1 MREHTSYLS
10 PVAFVCLGSWRAGA
24 STPSKLTTATHRD
37 TLKTKHG
44 RDNNTATP
52 ENTAIYGKTTTK
64 PDLLDFFFSFW
75 NIVWYVEGIAGRTSL
90 TYVLY
95 DAYANIASHAY
106 QILGTNTIIE
116 RLFSIL
122 HLSH

>member
-1 MREHTSYLS
+1 MKS
-10 PVAFVCLGSWRAGA
+10 FQ
-24 STPSKLTTATHRD
+24 
-37 TLKTKHG
+37 
-44 RDNNTATP
+44 
-52 ENTAIYGKTTTK
+52 TTTK
-64 PDLLDFFFSFW
+64 PDLLKKKKKKKIW

>member
-1 MREHTSYLS
+1 M
-10 PVAFVCLGSWRAGA
+10 
-24 STPSKLTTATHRD
+24 
-37 TLKTKHG
+37 
-44 RDNNTATP
+44 
-52 ENTAIYGKTTTK
+52 
-64 PDLLDFFFSFW
+64 
-75 NIVWYVEGIAGRTSL
+75 WYVEGIAGRASL

>member
-1 MREHTSYLS
+1 MYLYVQCFLLVLNKILQNILEFKRFWS
-10 PVAFVCLGSWRAGA
+10 LKRHITVN
-24 STPSKLTTATHRD
+24 SKSEVIMKSFQTI
-37 TLKTKHG
+37 TKS
-44 RDNNTATP
+44 
-52 ENTAIYGKTTTK
+52 
-64 PDLLDFFFSFW
+64 FSFSFW

>member
-1 MREHTSYLS
+1 MYILHVFATKSLLHNNCSDQNKILQNIFEFKRFSSLKRHITVKSSQKLS
-10 PVAFVCLGSWRAGA
+10 RKVFKPQQ
-24 STPSKLTTATHRD
+24 
-37 TLKTKHG
+37 
-44 RDNNTATP
+44 NQ
-52 ENTAIYGKTTTK
+52 IYWI
-64 PDLLDFFFSFW
+64 FFSFW